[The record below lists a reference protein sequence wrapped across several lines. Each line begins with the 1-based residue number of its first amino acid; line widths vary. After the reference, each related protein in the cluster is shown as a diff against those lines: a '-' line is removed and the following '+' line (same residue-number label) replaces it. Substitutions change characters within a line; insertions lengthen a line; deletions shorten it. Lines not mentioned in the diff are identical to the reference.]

1 MSAEANRIVQK
12 LWSYCTVLRDDG
24 LSYGDYLEQLS
35 VLLFLKLAHEQT
47 QPPWN
52 QESPV
57 PEGYDWSTLV
67 GKDGVELETQY
78 RRVLE
83 HLGKQHGLLGLV
95 FRKIIKKFISPFQN
109 FRMLCVSPLKVN
121 YSFLG

>member
-1 MSAEANRIVQK
+1 MCNMLNLYANGDVKPVHRIGA
-12 LWSYCTVLRDDG
+12 TPG

-57 PEGYDWSTLV
+57 PEG
-67 GKDGVELETQY
+67 
-78 RRVLE
+78 
-83 HLGKQHGLLGLV
+83 
-95 FRKIIKKFISPFQN
+95 
-109 FRMLCVSPLKVN
+109 
-121 YSFLG
+121 

>member
-1 MSAEANRIVQK
+1 M
-12 LWSYCTVLRDDG
+12 
-24 LSYGDYLEQLS
+24 
-35 VLLFLKLAHEQT
+35 LLFLKFAHEQT

-78 RRVLE
+78 RRILE
-83 HLGKQHGLLGLV
+83 QLGKMPAIQ
-95 FRKIIKKFISPFQN
+95 KAAPANTSP
-109 FRMLCVSPLKVN
+109 P
-121 YSFLG
+121 GP

>member
-1 MSAEANRIVQK
+1 
-12 LWSYCTVLRDDG
+12 
-24 LSYGDYLEQLS
+24 

-95 FRKIIKKFISPFQN
+95 FRKAQNKIQDPAKLKRLISDRLAFPPASSTP
-109 FRMLCVSPLKVN
+109 R
-121 YSFLG
+121 G